1 MNRGQAM
8 NKRLNIT
15 LPERTVKLIDRVASK
30 GQRSRLIDRAVKRYI
45 EEESRTNLRKQL
57 EESAIANA
65 TYDLELAEE
74 WFPLEEEAW
83 RRPENQ

>member
-1 MNRGQAM
+1 M

-15 LPERTVKLIDRVASK
+15 LPERTVALMDRVVSK
-30 GQRSRLIDRAVKRYI
+30 GQRSRLIDHAVKRYI

-65 TYDLELAEE
+65 RYDLELAEE
-74 WFPLEEEAW
+74 WFPLEDEAW
-83 RRPENQ
+83 RRENQ